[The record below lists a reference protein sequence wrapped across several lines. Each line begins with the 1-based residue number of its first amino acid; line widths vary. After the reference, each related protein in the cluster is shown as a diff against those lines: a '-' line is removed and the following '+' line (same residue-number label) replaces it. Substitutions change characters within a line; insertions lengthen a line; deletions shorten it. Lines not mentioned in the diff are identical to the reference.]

1 MYSNPNIVEFNWSYS
16 DEVIS
21 TDSFLTFLI
30 DGEQVIEIIA
40 LEVWNPLCLA
50 TNSQNFSVSELP
62 IAEITENGAIL
73 SASLGD
79 SYQWL
84 LNGEI
89 IEDANWQTLEVT

>member
-1 MYSNPNIVEFNWSYS
+1 LYSNPNIVEFNWSYS

-40 LEVWNPLCLA
+40 LEVWKPLCLT

-73 SASLGD
+73 SANLGD